1 MNARQSIWAW
11 FRFHA
16 QNLLF
21 AESDRLEMQ
30 QGLAYWRQLTFFLFA
45 AVILF
50 IAPPIFLFGSW
61 QFLREGHQ
69 VEALVEV
76 LIYPPMF
83 LILTRKKLGLFRR
96 KMAIVMFL
104 YLCSL
109 LLLISTGPDG
119 LGLGCVMGVLI
130 LSGCMMDRPE
140 VRKVVCWNLG
150 IMAVLTLLLQ
160 LGVFHGLR
168 IDDYRNS
175 WYINLLVS
183 QVYGIILTFLVQ
195 NIYGG
200 LENQYRETLKAK
212 EAAEAAVAAKSQ
224 FLANM
229 AHEIR
234 TPMNGVVGM
243 IQLMQTTA
251 LDEEQEEYM
260 KLFKTSA
267 DSLLDIINDILDHS
281 RIEAGRLELDTVP
294 FDPGDLLRDVRTLF
308 QPSFDGKGLVL
319 LISADDALPARVL
332 GDRYRLRQ
340 ILMNLVGNAFKFTKT
355 GSVQVNVRRLPAK
368 ETESIFLE
376 FTVADTGIGIP
387 EAEHERIFESFHQ
400 VDGSNSRRYGGTG
413 LGLAIAR
420 SLSERMGGRLWLE
433 SEIGKGSTFHF
444 TCRLLMEDPAAERS
458 LSETVPA
465 ETMALRDV
473 RDPESS
479 VP

>member
-1 MNARQSIWAW
+1 MSARQSLWAW
-11 FRFHA
+11 FRFHV

-21 AESDRLEMQ
+21 AEEDRLEVQ
-30 QGLAYWRQLTFFLFA
+30 QGLAYWRQLTFFLC
-45 AVILF
+45 AVAILF
-50 IAPPIFLFGSW
+50 VLPPIFLFGSW

-83 LILTRKKLGLFRR
+83 LILTRKKLVLLRR
-96 KMAIVMFL
+96 KMAIVLFL

-109 LLLISTGPDG
+109 LLLVSTGPDG
-119 LGLGCVMGVLI
+119 PGLCCVMCVLI
-130 LSGCMMDRPE
+130 LSGCMMERHE
-140 VRKVVCWNLG
+140 VRKVVYWNLG
-150 IMAVLTLLLQ
+150 AMGVLTALLQ
-160 LGVFHGLR
+160 FGVFHGLR
-168 IDDYRNS
+168 FDDYRNS
-175 WYINLLVS
+175 WYINLLVC
-183 QVYGIILTFLVQ
+183 QVYGVILMFLVQ
-195 NIYGG
+195 NIYNG
-200 LENQYRETLKAK
+200 LENQYLETLKAK
-212 EAAEAAVAAKSQ
+212 EAAETAVASKSQ

-281 RIEAGRLELDTVP
+281 RIEAGRLELDTIP
-294 FDPGDLLRDVRTLF
+294 FDIGELLQDVRILF
-308 QPSFDGKGLVL
+308 QPSFDGKGLAL
-319 LISADDALPARVL
+319 LISIDDSLPARVL

-340 ILMNLVGNAFKFTKT
+340 ILMNLVGNAFKFTKA
-355 GSVQVNVRRLPAK
+355 GSVRVNVRRLPDWEAK
-368 ETESIFLE
+368 SVFLE

-387 EAEHERIFESFHQ
+387 QEEHERIFESFHQ

-433 SEIGKGSTFHF
+433 SDTGKGSTFHF
-444 TCRLLMEDPAAERS
+444 TCRLLLEDPANPRN
-458 LSETVPA
+458 LSETSA
-465 ETMALRDV
+465 MGEV
-473 RDPESS
+473 RSQESS